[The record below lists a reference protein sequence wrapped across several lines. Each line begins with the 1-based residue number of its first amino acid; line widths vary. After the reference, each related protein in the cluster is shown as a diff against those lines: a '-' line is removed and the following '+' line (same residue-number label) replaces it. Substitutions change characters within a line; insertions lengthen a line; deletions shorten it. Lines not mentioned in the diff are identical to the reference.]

1 MLGILYIWDPNVDQG
16 TSDPLNMAMITIQ
29 RTLNKTPVHSWLA
42 PLPLLPSTRVLPPS
56 SILDVINSSPVQ
68 SNGLCSS
75 HAPGPVLFCA
85 MDSFKSHSYAA
96 APRNNGLNLARSVF
110 LLERTLLNVISGVG
124 EGYLT
129 EIPWESLPFYRAFMK
144 ERLALAAFFSC
155 HCSPSDGGPLWRLNS
170 GLGPNFSEGEVFSVE
185 SNLVLGCKCFGWKEE
200 TVGTLSCKCKAD
212 QDSLLR
218 EVSILHSALSEFFGS
233 QVQDLEGAVNSLSLL
248 ALASCSPWQGIMN
261 PTNENAGIADLK
273 KNLCHLYDMMA
284 IGIMDNKALVQE
296 VKDMGEVVSYTS
308 YQISNHDSRIDDTE
322 SNLRELMGKVDRIQE
337 DLQRLVN
344 MNQASQAH
352 ETPVAAQPMEEES
365 VEQPVKQPG

>member
-1 MLGILYIWDPNVDQG
+1 M
-16 TSDPLNMAMITIQ
+16 S
-29 RTLNKTPVHSWLA
+29 
-42 PLPLLPSTRVLPPS
+42 
-56 SILDVINSSPVQ
+56 
-68 SNGLCSS
+68 
-75 HAPGPVLFCA
+75 
-85 MDSFKSHSYAA
+85 
-96 APRNNGLNLARSVF
+96 
-110 LLERTLLNVISGVG
+110 
-124 EGYLT
+124 
-129 EIPWESLPFYRAFMK
+129 
-144 ERLALAAFFSC
+144 
-155 HCSPSDGGPLWRLNS
+155 
-170 GLGPNFSEGEVFSVE
+170 
-185 SNLVLGCKCFGWKEE
+185 
-200 TVGTLSCKCKAD
+200 
-212 QDSLLR
+212 
-218 EVSILHSALSEFFGS
+218 FFGS
-233 QVQDLEGAVNSLSLL
+233 QVQDLEGAVNSLSRL

-261 PTNENAGIADLK
+261 PANENAGIADLK